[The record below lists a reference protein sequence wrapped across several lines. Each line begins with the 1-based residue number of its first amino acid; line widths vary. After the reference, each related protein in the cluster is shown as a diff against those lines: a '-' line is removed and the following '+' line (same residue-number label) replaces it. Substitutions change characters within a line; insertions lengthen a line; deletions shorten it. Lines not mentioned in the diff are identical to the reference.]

1 MIYAAIVDDEESE
14 RKKLKACLAYVSEK
28 KGVKFSVREFS
39 DADKF
44 LVNYESDYDVVF
56 MDIEMEGTNGMEA
69 ARQLRKVDKT
79 VILIF
84 VTNMAQMAVQG
95 YEVDALDFIV
105 KPLDKY
111 AFSLKMMRVLGR
123 IAQRQDDKVLLNI
136 AGDFVSIRASLIKY
150 LEVQGHYVIY
160 HSREGNYTEYIT
172 LSAAEKKIAD
182 QNFVRCNRG
191 CLVNLRFVNAVRRD
205 VCVVDG
211 EELVIARPS
220 RNAFIQA
227 FACFLGGGEHHA

>member
-14 RKKLKACLAYVSEK
+14 RRKLKACLAYVAEK
-28 KGVKFSVREFS
+28 KNIKFSVREFS

-44 LVNYESDYDVVF
+44 LVNYESNYDVVF
-56 MDIEMEGTNGMEA
+56 MDIEMDGTNGMEA

-123 IAQRQDDKVLLNI
+123 IDQSKDDRILLSI
-136 AGDFVSIRASLIKY
+136 AGDLVSIRVSLITY

-160 HSREGNYTEYIT
+160 HSKEGDYTEYIT

-182 QNFVRCNRG
+182 SSFVRCNRG
-191 CLVNLRFVNAVRRD
+191 CLVNLRYVSAVRKD

-211 EELVIARPS
+211 EELAIARPT
-220 RNAFIQA
+220 RNSFIQA
-227 FACFLGGGEHHA
+227 FACFLGGGNRG